1 LKEEQMKPVTKSIAK
16 LLAPAL
22 LAASCVMH
30 AGAAEPARPAQPMQ
44 PAQPAD
50 KAPLISQ
57 ADLLSKLERKDSGV
71 VVLDVRTATEFAAGH
86 VPGARN
92 VSHDEL
98 PARLDELAA
107 LRDTPVVLYCRSG
120 RRTQLAEDV
129 LRKAGF
135 TKLLHLEGD
144 YQAWEAAKRPVET
157 SP

>member
-1 LKEEQMKPVTKSIAK
+1 MNRRTL
-16 LLAPAL
+16 LLANLLFAACVLPA
-22 LAASCVMH
+22 V
-30 AGAAEPARPAQPMQ
+30 AAEPAPPAE
-44 PAQPAD
+44 

-57 ADLLSKLERKDSGV
+57 AELLSKLDRTEPGV

-144 YQAWEAAKRPVET
+144 WLAWEAAKRPVET
-157 SP
+157 ATAAPESN

>member
-1 LKEEQMKPVTKSIAK
+1 MKRRTK
-16 LLAPAL
+16 LLASLLIAACALPA
-22 LAASCVMH
+22 V
-30 AGAAEPARPAQPMQ
+30 AAEPAPLSE
-44 PAQPAD
+44 

-57 ADLLSKLERKDSGV
+57 SELLSKLDRKESGV

-98 PARLDELAA
+98 PARLDELTA

-144 YQAWEAAKRPVET
+144 WLAWEAAKRPVET
-157 SP
+157 TAAAHESR